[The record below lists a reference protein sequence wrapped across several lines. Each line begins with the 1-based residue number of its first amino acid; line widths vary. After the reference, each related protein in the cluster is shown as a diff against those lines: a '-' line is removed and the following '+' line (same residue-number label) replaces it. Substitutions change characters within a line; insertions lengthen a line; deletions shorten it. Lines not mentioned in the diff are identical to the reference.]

1 MKILTLQPE
10 LYRGNDVLTQG
21 INSILQ
27 MASRSWKIILNNRTV
42 WVRSLQ
48 TLSSSRQALSYTAT
62 EELESN
68 GGTRKHMS

>member
-48 TLSSSRQALSYTAT
+48 TPSSSRQAPSYTAT

>member
-10 LYRGNDVLTQG
+10 HYRGNDVLTQG

-42 WVRSLQ
+42 RVRSLQ
-48 TLSSSRQALSYTAT
+48 TPSSSRQALSYAAT
-62 EELESN
+62 EELESS